1 MLHFDHAFTQCPF
14 TFTHSPTLTILFR
27 VITADSM
34 VCVVVVRLVHSRI
47 VGT

>member
-1 MLHFDHAFTQCPF
+1 MLKFGHAFISRPF
-14 TFTHSPTLTILFR
+14 TFIHSPKPTILFR

-34 VCVVVVRLVHSRI
+34 VCVVVVRLVHPRT